1 MYSAGEKTP
10 NNNNNK
16 RMQWIFETIPKKK
29 KEERKKEKEKSLK
42 EMFKF
47 FLRENSLYW
56 KLLLFKSLYYRRK
69 IGL

>member
-1 MYSAGEKTP
+1 
-10 NNNNNK
+10 
-16 RMQWIFETIPKKK
+16 
-29 KEERKKEKEKSLK
+29 
-42 EMFKF
+42 MFKF